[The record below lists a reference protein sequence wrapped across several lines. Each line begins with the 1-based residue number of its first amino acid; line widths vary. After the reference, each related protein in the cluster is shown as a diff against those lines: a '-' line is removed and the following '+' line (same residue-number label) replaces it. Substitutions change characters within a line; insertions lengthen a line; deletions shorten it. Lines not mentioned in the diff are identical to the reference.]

1 MVCLEALLDKV
12 AHVSEDKA
20 ALELEVKRLKE
31 RLAYHEQIE
40 REEVEAEM
48 NLCAECRIVASV
60 LTLEEAFNLGG
71 TQ

>member
-1 MVCLEALLDKV
+1 MVRLEALLDKV
-12 AHVSEDKA
+12 ANLSEDKA

-31 RLAYHEQIE
+31 RLAYLEQHD
-40 REEVEAEM
+40 REEIESEM

-71 TQ
+71 KQ